1 MFDKLVYEGFQ
12 ADPRLPCGWVYRVA
26 EAELSFLS
34 TSGALLAT
42 TAEAVAWFRQNLTS
56 EEFTNVSSFVGEM
69 TGQEVQVDKNL
80 MLNVLVLI
88 MCNLRMLRRLC
99 PGAGAGRG
107 RAGR

>member
-12 ADPRLPCGWVYRVA
+12 ADPRLPCGWVYRVSEVA

-42 TAEAVAWFRQNLTS
+42 TAEALAWFRQNLTS

-69 TGQEVQVDKNL
+69 TGQDVQVDQNL
-80 MLNVLVLI
+80 MLNVLV
-88 MCNLRMLRRLC
+88 NNV
-99 PGAGAGRG
+99 
-107 RAGR
+107 

>member
-1 MFDKLVYEGFQ
+1 MLLRLEERAAMFDKLVYEGFQ

-42 TAEAVAWFRQNLTS
+42 TAEALAWFRQNLTA

-69 TGQEVQVDKNL
+69 TGQEVQVDLNL
-80 MLNVLVLI
+80 MLNVLLDNV
-88 MCNLRMLRRLC
+88 
-99 PGAGAGRG
+99 
-107 RAGR
+107 